1 MNASTRK
8 YKMWVGN
15 NKIFITYFYDT
26 KYYRFFLTLLY
37 CSYQIGFLNDLL
49 KTLKTPMTE

>member
-8 YKMWVGN
+8 YKMWFGN
-15 NKIFITYFYDT
+15 NEIFITYFCDT
-26 KYYRFFLTLLY
+26 KYYRFYNTVVLFT
-37 CSYQIGFLNDLL
+37 SNWIFNDLL